1 MREHTAPSCLLSS
14 TTWLRRLRTN
24 KWCKDHLRL
33 PFLPL
38 LNCNA
43 LVLFSPA
50 LRGWNSHHSHPALQL
65 LSQPRIRFLQNY
77 LPSCRNITLSF
88 SFIHCLSEYPL
99 LPLIPYKSSKAIQDK
114 AAALWLPISLS
125 ILDLEPC
132 LPQLSAQQRS
142 LPLCFNKY
150 LTNWCSGEVMLNV
163 SKHLMSCGKTLL
175 SVEILRTFATLLKAR
190 KCIQKGRERKKA

>member
-1 MREHTAPSCLLSS
+1 MREHMAPSCLLSS

-99 LPLIPYKSSKAIQDK
+99 LPSIPYKSHKSNAGQSCSPV
-114 AAALWLPISLS
+114 ASYLSFHTGPGALP
-125 ILDLEPC
+125 P
-132 LPQLSAQQRS
+132 SAQCAAEKSVS
-142 LPLCFNKY
+142 LL
-150 LTNWCSGEVMLNV
+150 
-163 SKHLMSCGKTLL
+163 
-175 SVEILRTFATLLKAR
+175 
-190 KCIQKGRERKKA
+190 Q